1 MSQVRKQSII
11 STIFVYAG
19 FFIGFLNTY
28 LFTRQGS
35 VFTPAEYGL
44 TNIFIA
50 VGNLMFAFANLGMV
64 SVVYKFYPYYNDNLP
79 KKKNDLLTWSL
90 LISVIGFC
98 LVILVG
104 IVFKDFVIRKFSG
117 NSPEFIQ
124 YYYWVFPFGFSI
136 LLFSMFEVFAWNIRK
151 SIFTTFL
158 RELLFR
164 LLTLILIFFL
174 SFRIIHSFDTFIK
187 LYAFTYGFV
196 AIVLLFYLAWKKEF
210 YVTFSISR
218 VSKKF
223 YKKMVSMASL
233 IYLGSTIYTI
243 ATFIDGII
251 IMSLWGMAAT
261 GIFYLGFNMSGLVQ
275 APQRGAVAASI
286 PVLSKAW
293 KDKDY
298 DKINLIYERS
308 GINLLIASLGI
319 FLLVW
324 LNYEDAVI
332 TFKLKPGYLES
343 KWIFFFLGLAKVVD
357 MGTGVN
363 SQIIGTSTFW
373 RFEFI
378 SGMILLSLA
387 VPLNYFLVKHFGIVG
402 AGYSMLVSLSVYNTI
417 RIIFLKRKFKMHPF
431 SMKTPYAI
439 LCAIAAYII
448 CYYSFNQ
455 YHGFPGLIVRSS
467 VFIALYGGAIIYF
480 DLTPDIIPVWDNIKT
495 KTYNTI
501 KRGKN
506 MGGPKR

>member
-1 MSQVRKQSII
+1 MSQIRKQSII

-19 FFIGFLNTY
+19 FFIGFISTY

-79 KKKNDLLTWSL
+79 KKKNDLLTWTF
-90 LISVIGFC
+90 LISFMGFC
-98 LVILVG
+98 CVILIGV
-104 IVFKDFVIRKFSG
+104 VFKDFVIRKFGG
-117 NSPEFIQ
+117 NSPEFIH
-124 YYYWVFPFGFSI
+124 YYLWVFPFGFS
-136 LLFSMFEVFAWNIRK
+136 LLIFSMLEVFAWNLRK

-164 LLTLILIFFL
+164 LLTLILIFLL
-174 SFRIIHSFDTFIK
+174 SFNLINSFDTFIK
-187 LYAFTYGFV
+187 MYAFSYGVV
-196 AIVLLFYLAWKKEF
+196 ALVLLLYLISKNEF
-210 YVTFSISR
+210 YITFRISR
-218 VSKKF
+218 VTKKF

-233 IYLGSTIYTI
+233 IYVGSTIYTI
-243 ATFIDGII
+243 AAFIDTII
-251 IMSLWGMAAT
+251 IMSLLGT
-261 GIFYLGFNMSGLVQ
+261 DSVGIFTLGFVVSGLVQ
-275 APQRGAVAASI
+275 APQRGAIAASI

-298 DKINLIYERS
+298 KKINLIYQRS

-319 FLLVW
+319 FFIVW
-324 LNYEDAVI
+324 LNYQDAVI
-332 TFKLKPGYLES
+332 TFKLKPAYLES
-343 KWIFFFLGLAKVVD
+343 QWIFFFLGFARVVD

-387 VPLNYFLVKHFGIVG
+387 VPLNYYLVKQHGIIG
-402 AGYSMLVSLSVYNTI
+402 AGYSNLIALSVYNII
-417 RIIFLKRKFKMHPF
+417 RIVFLKRKFNMHPF
-431 SMKTPYAI
+431 SMKTVYAVMLAFVSYFICYFSFISLDGFFAI
-439 LCAIAAYII
+439 LLRTA
-448 CYYSFNQ
+448 
-455 YHGFPGLIVRSS
+455 
-467 VFIALYGGAIIYF
+467 VFTGLYGGAIIYF
-480 DLTPDIIPVWDNIKT
+480 ELTPDVLPVWN
-495 KTYNTI
+495 NL
-501 KRGKN
+501 KN
-506 MGGPKR
+506 KILRSKNPSL

>member
-19 FFIGFLNTY
+19 FVIGFVNTY

-44 TNIFIA
+44 TNVFIA

-90 LISVIGFC
+90 LVSIIGFC
-98 LVILVG
+98 FVILVG

-174 SFRIIHSFDTFIK
+174 SFKLIHTFDSFIK
-187 LYAFTYGFV
+187 IYAFTYGVV
-196 AIVLLFYLAWKKEF
+196 ALVLLFYLAWKKEF
-210 YVTFSISR
+210 YITFSISR
-218 VSKKF
+218 VTKKF

-233 IYLGSTIYTI
+233 IYVGSTIYTI
-243 ATFIDGII
+243 ATFIDSII

-261 GIFYLGFNMSGLVQ
+261 GIFYLGFVVSGLIQ

-298 DKINLIYERS
+298 DKINLIYQRS

-324 LNYEDAVI
+324 LNYSDAVT
-332 TFKLKPGYLES
+332 TFKLKPAYLES

-378 SGMILLSLA
+378 SGMVLLSLA
-387 VPLNYFLVKHFGIVG
+387 VPLNYVLVKHFGIIG
-402 AGYSMLVSLSVYNTI
+402 AGYSTLISYSVYNII
-417 RIIFLKRKFKMHPF
+417 RIIFLKRKFNMHPF
-431 SMKTPYAI
+431 SMKTVYAI
-439 LCAIAAYII
+439 VLAFLAYFI
-448 CYYSFNQ
+448 CYYTFDS
-455 YHGFPGLIVRSS
+455 YHGFFGMLLKTS
-467 VFIALYGGAIIYF
+467 VFTALYGGAIVYF
-480 DLTPDIIPVWDNIKT
+480 DLSPDVLPIWDNIKS
-495 KTYNTI
+495 KTYRRK
-501 KRGKN
+501 KRLE
-506 MGGPKR
+506 

>member
-19 FFIGFLNTY
+19 FVIGFVNTY

-35 VFTPAEYGL
+35 VFTPAEYSL
-44 TNIFIA
+44 TNVFIA

-90 LISVIGFC
+90 LVSIIGFC
-98 LVILVG
+98 FVILVG

-174 SFRIIHSFDTFIK
+174 SFKLIHTFDTFIK
-187 LYAFTYGFV
+187 IYAFTYGGV
-196 AIVLLFYLAWKKEF
+196 ALVLLFYLAWKKEF
-210 YVTFSISR
+210 YITFSISR
-218 VSKKF
+218 VTKKF
-223 YKKMVSMASL
+223 YRKMLSMASL
-233 IYLGSTIYTI
+233 IYVGSTIYTI
-243 ATFIDGII
+243 ATFIDSII

-261 GIFYLGFNMSGLVQ
+261 GIFYLGFVVSGLIQ

-298 DKINLIYERS
+298 DKINLIYQRS

-324 LNYEDAVI
+324 LNYSDAVT
-332 TFKLKPGYLES
+332 TFKLKPAYLES

-378 SGMILLSLA
+378 SGMVLLSLA
-387 VPLNYFLVKHFGIVG
+387 VPLNYVLVKHFGIIG
-402 AGYSMLVSLSVYNTI
+402 AGYSTLISYSVYNII
-417 RIIFLKRKFKMHPF
+417 RIIFLKRKFNMHPF
-431 SMKTPYAI
+431 SMKTVYAI
-439 LCAIAAYII
+439 VLAFLAYFI
-448 CYYSFNQ
+448 CYYTFDS
-455 YHGFPGLIVRSS
+455 YHGFFGMLLKTS
-467 VFIALYGGAIIYF
+467 VFTALYGGAIVYF
-480 DLTPDIIPVWDNIKT
+480 DLSPDVLPIWDNIKS
-495 KTYNTI
+495 KTYRRK
-501 KRGKN
+501 KRLE
-506 MGGPKR
+506 